1 MRAAGKKGETEEME
15 NVPWKGMTGDVMCR
29 QRGEISGVR
38 EKRGERKEE

>member
-1 MRAAGKKGETEEME
+1 MRAAGKKGEREEKL

-29 QRGEISGVR
+29 QRVEISGDR